1 MKAYHAHPA
10 DTWEHTAIYPKAGG
24 YVVTHRERLKHSSIS
39 KNETDKFQKELRM
52 CQVFAKNGYKIE
64 LLNEVPGVSSLDV
77 RINGISAELK
87 STKGHSNIVK
97 YAKKA
102 ISKQGAEIVLFE
114 FEGFGSEHINEL
126 KKLKEEGINVLFYI
140 KGEDKVRKL

>member
-1 MKAYHAHPA
+1 M
-10 DTWEHTAIYPKAGG
+10 
-24 YVVTHRERLKHSSIS
+24 S
-39 KNETDKFQKELRM
+39 N
-52 CQVFAKNGYKIE
+52 VFAKNGCQIE
-64 LLNEVPGVSSLDV
+64 LLNELLGISSPDV
-77 RINGISAELK
+77 RINGISADLK

-102 ISKQGAEIVLFE
+102 VRKQGAEIVLFE

-126 KKLKEEGINVLFYI
+126 KKLKEEGINALFYI

>member
-24 YVVTHRERLKHSSIS
+24 YVVTHRERLKHSLT
-39 KNETDKFQKELRM
+39 KKKEREKLEKELHM
-52 CQVFAKNGYKIE
+52 CEVFAKNGYRIE
-64 LLNEVPGVSSLDV
+64 VLNEVPRVSSPDV
-77 RINGISAELK
+77 RINGISADLK
-87 STKGHSNIVK
+87 STTGHGNIVK

-102 ISKQGAEIVLFE
+102 TRKQGAEIVLFE